1 MNRELMV
8 RAYAILMP
16 LAALSV
22 VVQAIL
28 FAGRYSEGQSWY
40 LTAHMHVGSASLLI
54 VVICL
59 GLAIFGRFPQ
69 ATRILPLTVI
79 LVLLWLGQYLLGE
92 YSDKVRWLS
101 FPSHT
106 HRLRCIRLGC
116 NAHRPGSPPHGR
128 QVRRRRGLRVI
139 EKHTVI
145 PAKVGIQKGKR
156 RRPTC

>member
-28 FAGRYSEGQSWY
+28 FAGRYSEGQAWY

-54 VVICL
+54 VVVCL

-69 ATRILPLTVI
+69 ATRYPPADRHPCTALVRAVPAGRIL
-79 LVLLWLGQYLLGE
+79 
-92 YSDKVRWLS
+92 R
-101 FPSHT
+101 
-106 HRLRCIRLGC
+106 
-116 NAHRPGSPPHGR
+116 
-128 QVRRRRGLRVI
+128 
-139 EKHTVI
+139 
-145 PAKVGIQKGKR
+145 
-156 RRPTC
+156 

>member
-8 RAYAILMP
+8 HAYAILMP

-28 FAGRYSEGQSWY
+28 FAGRYSEGQAWY

-54 VVICL
+54 VVVCL

-69 ATRILPLTVI
+69 ATRILPLTGI

-101 FPSHT
+101 FLHIPIAFVVFGVAVMLT
-106 HRLRCIRLGC
+106 GRAHRLMADRYA
-116 NAHRPGSPPHGR
+116 NAEG
-128 QVRRRRGLRVI
+128 
-139 EKHTVI
+139 
-145 PAKVGIQKGKR
+145 
-156 RRPTC
+156 